1 MVVGWFFRQG
11 FVFIL
16 IVAAI
21 VFQQLVLP
29 KILSGEIGSLINNE
43 RKSAETITS
52 ELLQYKQ
59 TSIAS
64 FENFQTSLHTQTE
77 NTIQK
82 SLTYKKDDLATI
94 KNDLEVKLGLFP
106 PIRPDA
112 ILEVTKL
119 KIDEKVVQQEINL
132 LELALTES
140 RERLNSLR
148 TFIAPGQKKLN
159 LARTNCL
166 NANKA
171 VGAFNK
177 RLFRFPS
184 EAKKFTDDANNKC
197 KIYVSLNKK
206 LLAEAKSAHEKLMKR
221 SKDKISRKS
230 NELLQILKNATFG
243 AIRPLNSILLSAFY
257 VLMGIILIPFLI
269 RAIFYYVLAPIA
281 ERRASIHISVPNAGN
296 VSIPLADA
304 SRVSL
309 PVILKKNEELLVR
322 QDYLQTSSLG
332 GKKQTRWML
341 DYRHFFSSLASGL
354 VFLTRIQGEGET
366 TTVSAVRDPFAE
378 LTEVILPQGAACVLH
393 PRALVAVVHPVGQP
407 MQITSHWRLFALNAW
422 LTMQLRFLVFHGPG
436 RLIVKGGRGIRV
448 ERAERGRIFGQD
460 QLVGFSA
467 DLAYSVT
474 RAETFAPYFFG
485 REQLYKDKVEQGSGI
500 LIIEEAPQSSR
511 EGGGIRH
518 GLEGVFDAGMKAFG
532 V

>member
-159 LARTNCL
+159 FARTNCL

-171 VGAFNK
+171 VGEFNK

-206 LLAEAKSAHEKLMKR
+206 VLAEAKSAHEKLMKR
-221 SKDKISRKS
+221 SKDKITRKS
-230 NELLQILKNATFG
+230 N
-243 AIRPLNSILLSAFY
+243 
-257 VLMGIILIPFLI
+257 
-269 RAIFYYVLAPIA
+269 
-281 ERRASIHISVPNAGN
+281 
-296 VSIPLADA
+296 
-304 SRVSL
+304 
-309 PVILKKNEELLVR
+309 
-322 QDYLQTSSLG
+322 
-332 GKKQTRWML
+332 
-341 DYRHFFSSLASGL
+341 
-354 VFLTRIQGEGET
+354 
-366 TTVSAVRDPFAE
+366 
-378 LTEVILPQGAACVLH
+378 
-393 PRALVAVVHPVGQP
+393 
-407 MQITSHWRLFALNAW
+407 
-422 LTMQLRFLVFHGPG
+422 
-436 RLIVKGGRGIRV
+436 
-448 ERAERGRIFGQD
+448 
-460 QLVGFSA
+460 
-467 DLAYSVT
+467 
-474 RAETFAPYFFG
+474 
-485 REQLYKDKVEQGSGI
+485 
-500 LIIEEAPQSSR
+500 
-511 EGGGIRH
+511 
-518 GLEGVFDAGMKAFG
+518 
-532 V
+532 

>member
-1 MVVGWFFRQG
+1 M
-11 FVFIL
+11 FIL
-16 IVAAI
+16 IAI
-21 VFQQLVLP
+21 AIAFQAFVLP
-29 KILSGEIGSLINNE
+29 KIRSGEASSAVKNE
-43 RKSAETITS
+43 QKSAEKITS
-52 ELLQYKQ
+52 ELRAHNKTL
-59 TSIAS
+59 TA
-64 FENFQTSLHTQTE
+64 NFDKFQSALPTQTE
-77 NTIQK
+77 VKIKISLDDQK
-82 SLTYKKDDLATI
+82 EDLTRVIT
-94 KNDLEVKLGLFP
+94 DLENRLGFFP
-106 PIRPDA
+106 PIRPDSIIKIA
-112 ILEVTKL
+112 KL
-119 KIDEKVVQQEINL
+119 KIEEKLVVHEISL
-132 LELALTES
+132 LELALAQS
-140 RERLNSLR
+140 KER
-148 TFIAPGQKKLN
+148 KLLIKN
-159 LARTNCL
+159 FNVPEQNRVKLAQEKCE
-166 NANKA
+166 NANRA
-171 VGAFNK
+171 VRSFNDG
-177 RLFRFPS
+177 LIRFKS
-184 EAKKFTDDANNKC
+184 EADKLTNKASNRC
-197 KIYVSLNKK
+197 KIYVSMKIK
-206 LLAEAKSAHEKLMKR
+206 LLAAAKDEHVRLAKKSRELILLKGKELSKNLKSA
-221 SKDKISRKS
+221 S
-230 NELLQILKNATFG
+230 FG
-243 AIRPLNSILLSAFY
+243 TIKPINSILLSAFY
-257 VLMGIILIPFLI
+257 VLIGIILMPFFI
-269 RAIFYYVLAPIA
+269 RTVFYFVLAPIA
-281 ERRASIHISVPNAGN
+281 ERRASINISVPNAGN
-296 VSIPLADA
+296 VPIPLADD
-304 SRVSL
+304 SRVSV
-309 PVILKKNEELLVR
+309 PVTLKKNEELLVR
-322 QDYLQTSSLG
+322 QDYLQTTSLG

-500 LIIEEAPQSSR
+500 LIIEEAPEASR
-511 EGGGIRH
+511 EGGRARR

>member
-21 VFQQLVLP
+21 AFQQLVLP
-29 KILSGEIGSLINNE
+29 KIQSGEVGSLISNE

-52 ELLQYKQ
+52 ELV
-59 TSIAS
+59 
-64 FENFQTSLHTQTE
+64 
-77 NTIQK
+77 
-82 SLTYKKDDLATI
+82 TYKKKLIADFDRFRTALYTETEDEIITSLNEKKVNLTSIRKDL
-94 KNDLEVKLGLFP
+94 DEQLGFFP
-106 PIRPDA
+106 PIRPGA

-119 KIDEKVVQQEINL
+119 KLDEKFVEKQITL
-132 LELALTES
+132 LELALAQS
-140 RERLNSLR
+140 QER
-148 TFIAPGQKKLN
+148 KLLIKN
-159 LARTNCL
+159 FKVPEQNRVKLALEKCE
-166 NANKA
+166 NANRA
-171 VGAFNK
+171 VRSFNDG
-177 RLFRFPS
+177 LIRFKS
-184 EAKKFTDDANNKC
+184 EAEQLTNKARVNC
-197 KIYVSLNKK
+197 KNYVSMKMK
-206 LLAEAKSAHEKLMKR
+206 LLAETKNEHIRLAKK
-221 SKDKISRKS
+221 SRDMILRKG
-230 NELLQILKNATFG
+230 NELSETLKDASFG
-243 AIRPLNSILLSAFY
+243 TIKPINSILISAFY
-257 VLMGIILIPFLI
+257 VLIGIILMPFFI
-269 RAIFYYVLAPIA
+269 RTVFYFVLAPIA
-281 ERRASIHISVPNAGN
+281 ERRASINISVPNSGI
-296 VSIPLADA
+296 VPIPLAEA
-304 SRVSL
+304 SRVSV
-309 PVILKKNEELLVR
+309 PVTLKKNEELLIR
-322 QDYLQTSSLG
+322 QDYLQTSSFG

-378 LTEVILPQGAACVLH
+378 LTAVILPQGAACVLH

-407 MQITSHWRLFALNAW
+407 MQITSHWRLFTLNAW

-448 ERAERGRIFGQD
+448 EHAERGRIFGQD
-460 QLVGFSA
+460 QLVGFSS

-474 RAETFAPYFFG
+474 RTETFAPYFFG

-500 LIIEEAPQSSR
+500 LIIEEAPQSLR
-511 EGGGIRH
+511 EGGGVRQ